1 MSRRRSK
8 VVSRC
13 FGIVLGKTP
22 GTILFMLPQAEAV
35 PCTHSWEPTIAVLLP
50 LSLRTSARTGV
61 AIRFPFCRGTFFPR
75 RKKVPKERRQ
85 NQGFGILSAAEV
97 LIVSVPSCPAN
108 RSVQNS
114 CRAFVSPL
122 RLPPRRTLCLCWL
135 SKRGHILHLPRVAMW
150 ASPPTKCAEQAHA
163 KRRWILRQDKAQ
175 RRMRTR
181 WFLQNLM
188 DATAA

>member
-35 PCTHSWEPTIAVLLP
+35 PCTHSWEPTTAVLLP

-85 NQGFGILSAAEV
+85 NQGFGILSAGGERV
-97 LIVSVPSCPAN
+97 VSKSFSPAN
-108 RSVQNS
+108 WNMQIQSLLSYSLCVSLRDAL
-114 CRAFVSPL
+114 RACAALAGQGKSL
-122 RLPPRRTLCLCWL
+122 RLPC
-135 SKRGHILHLPRVAMW
+135 GAMW
-150 ASPPTKCAEQAHA
+150 TSHPTH
-163 KRRWILRQDKAQ
+163 IY
-175 RRMRTR
+175 
-181 WFLQNLM
+181 QNHP
-188 DATAA
+188 